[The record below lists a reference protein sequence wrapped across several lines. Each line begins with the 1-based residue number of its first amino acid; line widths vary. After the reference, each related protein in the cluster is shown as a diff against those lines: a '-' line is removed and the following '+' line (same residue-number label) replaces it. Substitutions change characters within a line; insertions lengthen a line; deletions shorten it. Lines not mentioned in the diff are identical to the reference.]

1 MQIIT
6 KFANGKQSSCKQ
18 LNHLIKYITNPKKTN
33 QDFIYGNG
41 LFVDNAFDNMMLV
54 KQLAAQTNG
63 RQYIH
68 WITSFHPDDNI
79 SPELA
84 HELGREFASGFN
96 EYQWIMATHTD
107 RNHIHNHYVM
117 NSVNSVTGK
126 KFSQSP
132 GDLEKLKKSIDAIY
146 KQALLLNCTIPEIYE
161 EENDMYDE
169 DYDIWDSNEAIIIDE
184 GKQRMDSDK
193 LSELYDDLKDLTA
206 TVNTLAQCMSGYM
219 QICNPQTLSNAI
231 SREVERQ
238 LNQRFCVLPNSNQKY
253 IQG

>member
-146 KQALLLNCTIPEIYE
+146 KQSLLLNCTMPEIYK

-169 DYDIWDSNEAIIIDE
+169 DYFEILDEEDDNLLAQKEIAELRQDIQALTQGVIAMA
-184 GKQRMDSDK
+184 QRM
-193 LSELYDDLKDLTA
+193 
-206 TVNTLAQCMSGYM
+206 QGYM
-219 QICNPQTLSNAI
+219 QMCNPQALANAI
-231 SREVERQ
+231 SHEVDRQ
-238 LNQRFCVLPNSNQKY
+238 LNQRIDALPNSNQKY
-253 IQG
+253 IQE